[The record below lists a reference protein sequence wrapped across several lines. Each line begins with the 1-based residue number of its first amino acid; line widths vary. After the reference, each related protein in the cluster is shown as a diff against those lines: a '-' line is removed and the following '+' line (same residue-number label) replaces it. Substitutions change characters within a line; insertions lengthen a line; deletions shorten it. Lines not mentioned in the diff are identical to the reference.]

1 MDSQLPDDPN
11 DAAGFIKAMTDGFI
25 GIGKRRNVGRIAPIV
40 FFDKKWKKSYDK
52 LHAYIDIYVKRALEV
67 TSAESEDK
75 TADVDD
81 KKSLQL
87 FKNVIWEAM
96 RLTGPSGRIQHYALR
111 DTILP
116 VGGGEDGKSPI
127 FVEKGTVV
135 SIDLYSLHHDKD
147 IWGVDGGELDP
158 HRWVGKRPMWEFVPF
173 LGLEDVSCAAASFN
187 TECVSF
193 GEDDEGVGGD

>member
-25 GIGKRRNVGRIAPIV
+25 RIGKRRNVGRIAPIV
-40 FFDKKWKKSYDK
+40 FFDKSRKKSYDK

-116 VGGGEDGKSPI
+116 VSS
-127 FVEKGTVV
+127 EKIGN
-135 SIDLYSLHHDKD
+135 LRSLWRK
-147 IWGVDGGELDP
+147 GQ
-158 HRWVGKRPMWEFVPF
+158 
-173 LGLEDVSCAAASFN
+173 
-187 TECVSF
+187 
-193 GEDDEGVGGD
+193 